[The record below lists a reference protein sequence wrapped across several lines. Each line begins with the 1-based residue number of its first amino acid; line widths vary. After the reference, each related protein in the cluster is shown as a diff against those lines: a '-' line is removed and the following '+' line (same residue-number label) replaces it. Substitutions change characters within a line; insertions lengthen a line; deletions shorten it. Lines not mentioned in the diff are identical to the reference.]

1 MKSLTIIAGVILPL
15 FVGLLHHE
23 VRDALFAGRWPT
35 AAGIVLGFNGIFA
48 LVGGMFAAIFALKS
62 RLRAALIC
70 VGIATVVSGALSAS
84 SGPIKERIESM
95 SRAADAQKI
104 TVWNHH
110 HRETQDVK
118 FTLSTCRI
126 TKVSSRRLSPETGNR
141 LMASAL
147 NFKGSLENKSA
158 EKIVAVVID
167 MRLLNKAARP
177 QALAMPNQVVE
188 SYRRNNPSDT
198 RSDDEITAYIGEKYS
213 GKYEGYEDFA
223 SDLRRLAQQRQQAQE
238 DKRRANAPSLEKAV
252 VSHRLKMPIVV
263 FPTATVSIDQFY
275 VPSGYEDDSVID
287 EFHFASEQ
295 LGKTNWAWNYE
306 LVAIIPQSLE
316 DIDLRKILGVEAE
329 LTKE

>member
-23 VRDALFAGRWPT
+23 VRDALYAGRWPT

-126 TKVSSRRLSPETGNR
+126 TKVSSSRRYG
-141 LMASAL
+141 LMLSAL

-167 MRLLNKAARP
+167 MRLLNKA
-177 QALAMPNQVVE
+177 M
-188 SYRRNNPSDT
+188 
-198 RSDDEITAYIGEKYS
+198 
-213 GKYEGYEDFA
+213 
-223 SDLRRLAQQRQQAQE
+223 
-238 DKRRANAPSLEKAV
+238 EKAV